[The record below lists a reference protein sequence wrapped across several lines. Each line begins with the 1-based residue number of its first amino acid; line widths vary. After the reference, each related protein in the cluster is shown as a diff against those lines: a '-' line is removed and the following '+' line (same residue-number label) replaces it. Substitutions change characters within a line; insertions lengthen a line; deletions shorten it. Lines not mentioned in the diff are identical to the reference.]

1 MGELFGTD
9 GIRGVAG
16 RFPLDQKTI
25 ERIGYELAQ
34 ELTLKLNRAPSFII
48 GRDTRES
55 GVWIEAA
62 IFRGIHASRSSAR
75 SAGIITTPGVAY
87 LTRTLGA
94 DAGIVISAS
103 HNPYQDNGI
112 KVFSPSGEKLDDA
125 TEQSIEQRLKDDSA
139 RLPPFVEATGETDP
153 ALPERYLDFLR
164 DEISVDLNQLK
175 IVIDCANGA
184 SYLLAPRLF
193 TALGAQLTVIN
204 AEPNGRNINL
214 DCGSLHPET
223 LQQAVVDT
231 GSDLG
236 IAFDGDADRLLMVD
250 EGGQLIDGDQ
260 ILFIMADYLA
270 ARGELA
276 GNRVVATVMS
286 NLGLELGLAQRGIG
300 LARTSVGDKYVLD
313 ELLRAGGS
321 IGGEQSGH
329 IIFPNISLA
338 GDGMITALEVLRVVV
353 DEQRSLGELA
363 GRFKRYPQFTINVNV
378 KHKPPFESMPAI
390 KEAIAALEQEM
401 DGKGRLL
408 VRYSGTENKARVM
421 IEGQDETTIRR
432 QAEELA
438 RIIMEQIG

>member
-125 TEQSIEQRLKDDSA
+125 TEQSIEQRLKDESA

-432 QAEELA
+432 QAEELV

>member
-16 RFPLDQKTI
+16 RFPLDQRTI
-25 ERIGYELAQ
+25 ERIGYELTQ
-34 ELTLKLNRAPSFII
+34 ELALKLNHAPSFII

-55 GVWIEAA
+55 GEWIEAA
-62 IFRGIHASRSSAR
+62 IFRGIHAARSSAR
-75 SAGIITTPGVAY
+75 SAGNITTPGVAY
-87 LTRTLGA
+87 LTRALGA

-125 TEQSIEQRLKDDSA
+125 TEQSIERKLKDDSA
-139 RLPPFVEATGETDP
+139 RLPPLVEATVETDP

-164 DEISVDLNQLK
+164 DEIGVALNQLK
-175 IVIDCANGA
+175 MVIDCANGA

-223 LQQAVVDT
+223 LQQAVVNT

-270 ARGELA
+270 ARGELT

-286 NLGLELGLAQRGIG
+286 NLGLELALSQRGIG
-300 LARTSVGDKYVLD
+300 LTRASVGDKYVLD
-313 ELLRAGGS
+313 ELLRTGGS

-329 IIFPNISLA
+329 IIFPHISLA
-338 GDGMITALEVLRVVV
+338 GDGMITALEVLRVIVE
-353 DEQRSLGELA
+353 EQRSLGELA

-390 KEAIAALEQEM
+390 REAIAALEQEM